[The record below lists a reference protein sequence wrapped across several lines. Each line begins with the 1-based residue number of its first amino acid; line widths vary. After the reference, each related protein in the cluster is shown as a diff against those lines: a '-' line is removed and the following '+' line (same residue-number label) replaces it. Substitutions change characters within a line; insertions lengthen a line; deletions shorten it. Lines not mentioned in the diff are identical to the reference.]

1 MDALEKALLDFSMT
15 RAEKPTKQQ
24 RNAAQEAAHRPYE
37 AMSEVTRAATPYVS
51 LGQKRPELAKAS
63 AGPAQPAAF
72 LSPFAF

>member
-51 LGQKRPELAKAS
+51 LGQKKA
-63 AGPAQPAAF
+63 
-72 LSPFAF
+72 

>member
-51 LGQKRPELAKAS
+51 LGQKK
-63 AGPAQPAAF
+63 G
-72 LSPFAF
+72 LSLRRRLQVQLNRLRS